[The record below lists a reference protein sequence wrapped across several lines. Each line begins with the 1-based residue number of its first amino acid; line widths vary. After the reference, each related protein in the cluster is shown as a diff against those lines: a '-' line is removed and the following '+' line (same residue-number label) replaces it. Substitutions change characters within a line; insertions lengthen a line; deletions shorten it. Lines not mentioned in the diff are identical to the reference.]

1 MFADPQELDWD
12 SATYTLPRIGADLNA
27 GAFKGADAKFEL
39 NMSHAYGKR
48 TRRVVRLDYKIL
60 AADVMDSSLNVPY
73 SMAVYTVADVPNVG
87 ISLLAQKDVVNSY
100 LEWMTNTSN
109 ANAMKWLEGQS

>member
-1 MFADPQELDWD
+1 LFTDPQELDWD
-12 SATYTLPRIGADLNA
+12 AATYELPRVGADLNA
-27 GAFKGADAKFEL
+27 GAFRGSDGKFEL

-73 SMAVYTVADVPNVG
+73 SMAVYTVVDVPNVG
-87 ISLLAQKDVVNSY
+87 IGLTAQSDVLNSY

-109 ANAMKWLEGQS
+109 ANALTWLQGQS